1 MSCCDVWSSKP
12 EEINGKCPEC
22 GGPTVDGDA
31 AEGCNWAPIDCETC
45 GSRPC
50 DQGC

>member
-1 MSCCDVWSSKP
+1 MNERIKELLEKATVVTYR
-12 EEINGKCPEC
+12 
-22 GGPTVDGDA
+22 GPTVDGDA